1 MKHVSI
7 VIGMLMAMSVFDVFA
22 VLSADQI
29 SAKDKG
35 LYLYNL
41 IRHDEA
47 VPYLKPAAD
56 AGDVDAQYYLA
67 EIIRQGKMMMTEEAY
82 KLYESAAKQGSVD
95 AMIRLADTKDDLC
108 VIAGSCPLGE
118 QTPEEWFREAQKTAE
133 ARAQSGD
140 NEAMRQ
146 LFGLTGKLKFLIQGA
161 EAGDGEAQYKL
172 SSLYDEGLGLFIL
185 PGSREKEAEKW
196 LGRSAESGYPRAMSN
211 YGHLL
216 LERGDK
222 KNGGY
227 WIEKAALAGHVGA
240 MSSYLAYTAHMPNA
254 ADYPLDYV
262 KAYGLALLFS
272 DARSDTSDLSFGK
285 KMLARIAPKMNQ
297 QQIIDAQYFAEQWK
311 RNYPPLSEFRPKYT
325 Y

>member
-1 MKHVSI
+1 MKFI
-7 VIGMLMAMSVFDVFA
+7 F
-22 VLSADQI
+22 VLSVVLWVGDSLAGITSEQQL
-29 SAKDKG
+29 STDKG
-35 LYLYNL
+35 VQLYQL
-41 IRHDEA
+41 IRHEEA
-47 VPYLKPAAD
+47 KPFLKIGAD

-67 EIIRQGKMMMTEEAY
+67 EIIRQGKMMMTGEAY

-161 EAGDGEAQYKL
+161 EAGNGEAQYKL

-216 LERGDK
+216 LKRGDK

-285 KMLARIAPKMNQ
+285 KMLARMAPKMNQ
-297 QQIIDAQYFAEQWK
+297 QQINDAQLFSEQWK

>member
-1 MKHVSI
+1 MKRVST
-7 VIGMLMAMSVFDVFA
+7 VVGMLMAMSVFDVFA

-29 SAKDKG
+29 SAKNKG

-47 VPYLKPAAD
+47 IPYLKPVAD
-56 AGDVDAQYYLA
+56 AGDMETQYYLA
-67 EIIRQGKMMMTEEAY
+67 EIIRQGKMMMTEEVY

-108 VIAGSCPLGE
+108 VVTSSCPVGE
-118 QTPEEWFREAQKTAE
+118 LSPDEWAQE
-133 ARAQSGD
+133 ARKVAGAKAQSGD

-146 LFGLTGKLKFLIQGA
+146 LFSLTGEIKFLIQGA
-161 EAGDGEAQYKL
+161 EAGNGEAQYKL
-172 SSLYDEGLGLFIL
+172 SSLYDEGLGFFIF

-196 LGRSAESGYPRAMSN
+196 LARSAESGYPRAMN
-211 YGHLL
+211 DYGHLL
-216 LERGDK
+216 VGRGDK
-222 KNGGY
+222 KNGGE
-227 WIEKAALAGHVGA
+227 WIEKAAKTGYMGA
-240 MSSYLAYTAHMPNA
+240 LSSYLVYTAHMPNKV
-254 ADYPLDYV
+254 DYPLDYV
-262 KAYGLALLFS
+262 KAYGLALLFRDS
-272 DARSDTSDLSFGK
+272 EPETFNLSFGK
-285 KMLARIAPKMNQ
+285 KMLARISPRMNQ

>member
-1 MKHVSI
+1 MNHVSI
-7 VIGMLMAMSVFDVFA
+7 IIGMLMVVSAFDVFA
-22 VLSADQI
+22 ALNADQI
-29 SAKDKG
+29 SAKNKG

-41 IRHDEA
+41 IRHEEA
-47 VPYLKPAAD
+47 IPYLKPAAD

-118 QTPEEWFREAQKTAE
+118 HTPDEWFREAQKTAE

-146 LFGLTGKLKFLIQGA
+146 LFGLTGELRFLIQGA
-161 EAGDGEAQYKL
+161 EAGNGEAQYKL
-172 SSLYDEGLGLFIL
+172 SSLYDEGLGFFIF

-196 LGRSAESGYPRAMSN
+196 LARSAESGYPRAMN
-211 YGHLL
+211 DYGHLL
-216 LERGDK
+216 VGRGEK
-222 KNGGY
+222 KNGGE
-227 WIEKAALAGHVGA
+227 WIEKAAKTGYMGA
-240 MSSYLAYTAHMPNA
+240 LSSYLVYTAHMPNKV
-254 ADYPLDYV
+254 DYPLDYV
-262 KAYGLALLFS
+262 KAYGLALLFRDS
-272 DARSDTSDLSFGK
+272 EPETSNLSFGK
-285 KMLARIAPKMNQ
+285 KMLARVAPKMNQ